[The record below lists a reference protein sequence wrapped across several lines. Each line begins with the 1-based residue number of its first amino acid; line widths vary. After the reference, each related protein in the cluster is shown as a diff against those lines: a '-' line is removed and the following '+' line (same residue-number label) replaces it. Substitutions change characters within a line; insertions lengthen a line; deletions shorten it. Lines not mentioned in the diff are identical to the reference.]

1 MDPTSREDI
10 WYFEADTSYNSCFGL
25 PNFTKTFVLETD
37 ASDSRVGAVLMEEG
51 HPLTFLSKALGLK
64 SRELSTYEKE
74 YMTILIAVQ

>member
-1 MDPTSREDI
+1 
-10 WYFEADTSYNSCFGL
+10 
-25 PNFTKTFVLETD
+25 VLETD
-37 ASDSRVGAVLMEEG
+37 ASDSRVGAVLVEER